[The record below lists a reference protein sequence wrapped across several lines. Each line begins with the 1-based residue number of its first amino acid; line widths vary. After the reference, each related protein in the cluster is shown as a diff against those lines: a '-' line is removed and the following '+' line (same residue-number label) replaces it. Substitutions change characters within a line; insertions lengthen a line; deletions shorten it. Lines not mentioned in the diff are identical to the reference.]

1 MKALPLVGAVILCLS
16 QPLSAD
22 PAPGKAA
29 DLRAQKS
36 EERLV
41 FVTGS
46 FIPQRIK
53 VQSLGTAT
61 VSPVRI
67 INRHEIDGTG
77 RVTTPGAFANEP
89 SVRIVGH

>member
-1 MKALPLVGAVILCLS
+1 MKTLPLVGAIVLCLGQS
-16 QPLSAD
+16 MSAN
-22 PAPGKAA
+22 PKPGKAA
-29 DLRAQKS
+29 DSRTQKG

-46 FIPQRIK
+46 LIPQRIK

-67 INRHEIDGTG
+67 ISRHEIDGTG

>member
-1 MKALPLVGAVILCLS
+1 MKTLPLVGAVILCLG
-16 QPLSAD
+16 QHLSAE
-22 PAPGKAA
+22 PVPGKAA
-29 DLRAQKS
+29 DSRAQKS

-46 FIPQRIK
+46 RIPQRIK

-89 SVRIVGH
+89 SVSIVGH

>member
-1 MKALPLVGAVILCLS
+1 MKTLLSASVILFFLS
-16 QPLSAD
+16 QPLPAD
-22 PAPGKAA
+22 PKPKQE
-29 DLRAQKS
+29 RAGRTEKS

-46 FIPQRIK
+46 LIPQRIK

-77 RVTTPGAFANEP
+77 RVTTPGGFANEP
-89 SVRIVGH
+89 SVSIVGH